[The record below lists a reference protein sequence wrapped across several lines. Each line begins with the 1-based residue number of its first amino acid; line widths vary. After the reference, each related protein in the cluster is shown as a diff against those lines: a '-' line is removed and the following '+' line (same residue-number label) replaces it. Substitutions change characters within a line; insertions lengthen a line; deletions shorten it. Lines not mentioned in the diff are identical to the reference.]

1 MAVMICREE
10 QGRLEEQKKFL
21 DQEMEKILQQ
31 RLKMEQ
37 LEKVRRNCTFID
49 CMYCFNK
56 DSLKKKLKI
65 INPARRSRTTDLR
78 ITV

>member
-37 LEKVRRNCTFID
+37 LEKVRKNCKFINVL
-49 CMYCFNK
+49 C
-56 DSLKKKLKI
+56 
-65 INPARRSRTTDLR
+65 
-78 ITV
+78 